1 MQKQKVDKQK
11 KKKKTK
17 KNKNKGKKDKTKKE
31 KEEILV
37 FLCREEK
44 REQAKRE
51 KTGGQKKTKNP
62 TPPHD
67 YNKKMRGKQENR
79 QKAFL
84 PPLPKKEWGEDLDE

>member
-17 KNKNKGKKDKTKKE
+17 KNENKGKKDKTKKE

-37 FLCREEK
+37 FLCGEEK

-51 KTGGQKKTKNP
+51 KTGGKKKTKNP

-67 YNKKMRGKQENR
+67 YNREIRGKQENR
-79 QKAFL
+79 QKVFL
-84 PPLPKKEWGEDLDE
+84 PPLPKKEWGEGPDH